1 MDRRTATRLSKFL
14 SLVLRHRPDEYGL
27 RMDERGFVDFDG
39 LIDVIVA
46 EDILGKDA
54 EDEVQQL
61 VEGSDR
67 RRFEISEG
75 RIRALYGHSARV
87 NLALPED
94 DPPPTLFH
102 GTSGDRARVVS
113 REGLLPSGRAYVH
126 LSATEEEALAV
137 GGRHAEDPVLLEIDT
152 AAARERGITFHR
164 ATDLIWLCPALPVE
178 VLRIPELP
186 PAREPAREPAPE
198 ARREAPPPER
208 PRPSAPPPPTG
219 QSSGIRRVE
228 PEAEGGFKR
237 RTRKRQPRR

>member
-27 RMDERGFVDFDG
+27 RMDELGFVDFES

-46 EDILGKDA
+46 EDILGKNA
-54 EDEVQQL
+54 EEEVQKL

-87 NLALPED
+87 NLALLED

-137 GGRHAEDPVLLEIDT
+137 GGRHAENPVLLEIDT

-178 VLRIPELP
+178 VLRVPEFP
-186 PAREPAREPAPE
+186 PTSQP
-198 ARREAPPPER
+198 RREAPPPET
-208 PRPSAPPPPTG
+208 PRPSAPSRSAG
-219 QSSGIRRVE
+219 QSSGIRRLE
-228 PEAEGGFKR
+228 PDPEGGFKR